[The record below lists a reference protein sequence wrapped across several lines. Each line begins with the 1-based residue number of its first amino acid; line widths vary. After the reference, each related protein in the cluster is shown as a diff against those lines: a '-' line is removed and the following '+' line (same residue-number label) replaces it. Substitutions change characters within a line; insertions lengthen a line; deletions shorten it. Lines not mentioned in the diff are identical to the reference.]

1 MPIFPTATT
10 WPITAY
16 EYDVEVSPG
25 TPARSTPTPQDW
37 RNAFSESVVLPTVP
51 DENTRYH
58 GGEAFGWGGF
68 TDNEPM
74 ILEPYLV
81 FMRRAFV
88 KRVPPSTLKAAVEQQ
103 CERWVETRRAEG
115 SDIHRVP
122 KAVRVE
128 IRERLIESML
138 KQALPVIKNVVVIVD
153 TAARRAYVLA
163 RGKSGEQGIA
173 TNLRKLIAKAH
184 GGTVQVSINEI
195 NLAHYMVWAHGAT
208 HLPADVSREFMHD
221 LAHHARCAHTLRID
235 DAQFPSVMLE
245 LGGRIELVSGDDR
258 ETLRASGTR
267 EAERLLSERIEDG
280 EDGEEHDDAVERSD
294 AELTRLQFVAHDE
307 AGAWSFVIGRNAD
320 IQRAEMPRLGL
331 DVSDGQEGSVWARVA
346 MVARA
351 VAILQGIV
359 HAFTVGRL
367 AEIVQQQ
374 PQQPLFESRVTS
386 GACAPATWLEVA
398 ERPAVLVHDAAAR
411 ASKQAEMFEE
421 VKPISGEQA
430 EIFARATAAGLDVAD
445 LRFAVGVIQK
455 TKAGEP
461 VVLED
466 VARAK
471 AILLKVRPDLATAEA
486 GLLNAPPD
494 VLSASQKKALAKA
507 LDKGDGVRAAD
518 IIADAILPP
527 SAARDGRGGSVS
539 VTEAQAKSGIATID
553 RAADDDDTPEP
564 GEDLAAERAAALRSK
579 AIGRGYDA
587 TVVDAVLR
595 DEAAARGGEASAPVT
610 SETAAKAPPAGKTVS
625 LAGDVLDVLRRST
638 IDGNTL
644 RLPDQLDRA
653 LYGRVNKALEAAG
666 GKWNRRAGAHV
677 FDSAP
682 GERLG
687 LDTGT
692 VIKAPDPKQTFQV
705 FETPTDLATRM
716 AEVVSRGDLVLEPS
730 CGSGRL
736 VAAAVARGATVEAV
750 ELREDVVVPTGA
762 SCLIRGDFLKIRP
775 MPRFDAILMN
785 PPFAKGQDIAHVTHA
800 LDFLRPGGRLM
811 AVMSGS
817 VPYAENRKAAAFREL
832 IAKHGGRF
840 EELPAGTFKSEG
852 TNASTVLLDLR
863 RAP

>member
-25 TPARSTPTPQDW
+25 TPARFNPTPQDW

-115 SDIHRVP
+115 SDVHRVP

-374 PQQPLFESRVTS
+374 PQQPLFESRVTL

-411 ASKQAEMFEE
+411 ASKQAEMFGEA
-421 VKPISGEQA
+421 KPISGEQA
-430 EIFARATAAGLDVAD
+430 EIPTRETYASAGTDLELDGVIYKNVSVISVGSDAPEPTRI
-445 LRFAVGVIQK
+445 LGTQGRWRTSMPLSEAVG
-455 TKAGEP
+455 
-461 VVLED
+461 
-466 VARAK
+466 RA
-471 AILLKVRPDLATAEA
+471 AQ
-486 GLLNAPPD
+486 APP
-494 VLSASQKKALAKA
+494 A
-507 LDKGDGVRAAD
+507 
-518 IIADAILPP
+518 
-527 SAARDGRGGSVS
+527 
-539 VTEAQAKSGIATID
+539 
-553 RAADDDDTPEP
+553 DDTPEP

-587 TVVDAVLR
+587 AVVDAVLR
-595 DEAAARGGEASAPVT
+595 DEAAARGEASSGSSDT
-610 SETAAKAPPAGKTVS
+610 NPA
-625 LAGDVLDVLRRST
+625 
-638 IDGNTL
+638 N
-644 RLPDQLDRA
+644 P
-653 LYGRVNKALEAAG
+653 
-666 GKWNRRAGAHV
+666 
-677 FDSAP
+677 DSAKP
-682 GERLG
+682 SKPPRPRSG
-687 LDTGT
+687 
-692 VIKAPDPKQTFQV
+692 PKGMV
-705 FETPTDLATRM
+705 
-716 AEVVSRGDLVLEPS
+716 RGK
-730 CGSGRL
+730 G
-736 VAAAVARGATVEAV
+736 AVGGW
-750 ELREDVVVPTGA
+750 VPA
-762 SCLIRGDFLKIRP
+762 
-775 MPRFDAILMN
+775 
-785 PPFAKGQDIAHVTHA
+785 
-800 LDFLRPGGRLM
+800 
-811 AVMSGS
+811 
-817 VPYAENRKAAAFREL
+817 
-832 IAKHGGRF
+832 
-840 EELPAGTFKSEG
+840 
-852 TNASTVLLDLR
+852 
-863 RAP
+863 